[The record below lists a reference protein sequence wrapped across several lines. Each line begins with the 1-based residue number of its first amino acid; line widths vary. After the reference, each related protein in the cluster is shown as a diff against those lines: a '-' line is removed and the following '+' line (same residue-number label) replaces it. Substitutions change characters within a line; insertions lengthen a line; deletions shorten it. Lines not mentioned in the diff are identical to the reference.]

1 MCNNDD
7 VWDVYNYW
15 VLLVQMQSVG
25 CYVRNEGSTEC
36 YTTNQRSLIKKKIND
51 KGIKKILPVQM
62 NKVRM
67 YKRYDVQ
74 AWNYIR
80 RLGRRSSLSGIQL
93 LKKRERTLPLA
104 IGIHPLISI
113 VQGRLTEVLK
123 REIVVKEERRVGVQV
138 HNDEGTVLWLSRWG
152 EAVR

>member
-1 MCNNDD
+1 M
-7 VWDVYNYW
+7 
-15 VLLVQMQSVG
+15 
-25 CYVRNEGSTEC
+25 
-36 YTTNQRSLIKKKIND
+36 
-51 KGIKKILPVQM
+51 
-62 NKVRM
+62 
-67 YKRYDVQ
+67 
-74 AWNYIR
+74 
-80 RLGRRSSLSGIQL
+80 SGIQL

-152 EAVR
+152 EAVG